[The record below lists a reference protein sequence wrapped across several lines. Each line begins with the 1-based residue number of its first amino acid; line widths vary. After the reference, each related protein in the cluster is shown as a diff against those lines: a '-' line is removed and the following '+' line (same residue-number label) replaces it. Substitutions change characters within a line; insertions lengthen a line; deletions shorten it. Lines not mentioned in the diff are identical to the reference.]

1 MTLEELLDYEIRNS
15 SRYRRFVS
23 IVMVA
28 NGNGANVELKK
39 ILGEHVRNSDSYFEF
54 KNASAILMGETDVSG
69 SLKAVQRYKSNYSSD
84 IDLRFAVASY
94 PNDGQS
100 TLEILDTLLRRSDDS
115 KLGAPGEVVAQ
126 G

>member
-1 MTLEELLDYEIRNS
+1 MTLEELLDYEIRCS

-28 NGNGANVELKK
+28 NGNGANVDLKHL
-39 ILGEHVRNSDSYFEF
+39 LGEHVRSSDSYFEF
-54 KNASAILMGETDVSG
+54 KNASAILMGETDING
-69 SLKAVQRYKSNYSSD
+69 SLQAVDRYKSNYSSE

-100 TLEILDTLLRRSDDS
+100 TLEILDTLLRRSDES
-115 KLGAPGEVVAQ
+115 KLGKHGEVIAQ